1 MQPIIR
7 YLPKDYKY
15 DFVGFRM
22 WPIGLS
28 CIFVVVSLISLFV
41 QGLNYGIDFA
51 GGIKIEARAKG
62 ELNLPLLRTEME
74 DLNVGEIA
82 ISTFGDSGKDVTIR
96 VGAQKEGGEE
106 ATNKAVSAIKTAL
119 GEEFDVRSTEVVGP
133 KIGSELVIN
142 GALAIALG
150 VIGIAVYVWMRFEW
164 QFALG
169 ACLSICHDVITTIGL
184 FSVFQM
190 QFDLNSIAAILT
202 IAGFSIND
210 TVVVYDRV
218 RDTLRKYKKLSL
230 PDVLNFSLNKVLSR
244 TILTTV
250 TATLSVVALVL
261 VGGDVLRTFSL
272 AMLWGMFVGVYST
285 IYIALPI
292 LVYFDLRSEDLSHGK
307 AAPGVKQAPE
317 YERQP
322 S

>member
-1 MQPIIR
+1 MLQPLIR
-7 YLPKDYKY
+7 YLPKDFSF
-15 DFVGFRM
+15 DFISFRM

-28 CIFVVVSLISLFV
+28 CVFVVASLLSLAT

-51 GGIKIEARAKG
+51 GGILIEARAKS
-62 ELNLPLLRTEME
+62 ELNLGELRQQLN
-74 DLNVGEIA
+74 DLDVGEVA
-82 ISTFGDSGKDVTIR
+82 ISTFGESGKDVTIR
-96 VGAQKEGGEE
+96 VGEQKNGGEA
-106 ATNKAVSAIKTAL
+106 ATNKAVSEIKQAL
-119 GEEFDVRSTEVVGP
+119 GDRFDIRKTEVVGP
-133 KIGSELVIN
+133 KVGAELVIN

-150 VIGIAVYVWMRFEW
+150 VIGIAVYVWFRFEW

-184 FSVFQM
+184 FSIFQM

-250 TATLSVVALVL
+250 TATLSVIALVI

-285 IYIALPI
+285 IYIALPV
-292 LVYFDLRSEDLSHGK
+292 LVYFELRRDDITGSK
-307 AAPGVKQAPE
+307 PGVSQAPE
-317 YERQP
+317 YERG
-322 S
+322 